1 MTLTSKINFV
11 YNAFEV
17 LFGVILNELASKYSE
32 RMFNFASKK
41 KRKQF
46 KILFAWYD
54 YELKPINR

>member
-41 KRKQF
+41 NASNSKYCLLGM
-46 KILFAWYD
+46 IMSLS
-54 YELKPINR
+54 P